1 MEKSRKLYPMK
12 FTPIEI
18 SHSWGT
24 EYMML
29 ADLGIEDSVVE
40 SGWLSENSIGDIM
53 ETYLERVVGE
63 DTYNYFGR
71 QFPVTVKILDINGE
85 MPVRVHPDDEVAG
98 QRYDALGGKEF
109 WYITDAGK
117 DSRIY
122 AGFSRDVTAQELYDR
137 CRDGSIKDVM
147 NTLHPSKDG
156 FLTVYPGTVHSAGHG
171 LRIAVIKE
179 ASELPFTLSG
189 DDGTDATGHLA
200 EALDF
205 IALEKSA
212 AAVLSEGEK
221 DGLYE
226 KLSCGPEFNI
236 SRISLSAPVRSQAGD
251 GSSYIIYMC
260 IAGAAS
266 IQVPAAGPEGKKKTD
281 NYQLGKGEMLLI
293 PAEVQEFYLI
303 PAERDTMLLEITPGR
318 HDDTDGYIN
327 PDTEPFLEGEDYEGL
342 EDENDEENGIVPEQ
356 DGDMIREKSPRG
368 KHDMDWK

>member
-1 MEKSRKLYPMK
+1 MK

-29 ADLGIEDSVVE
+29 ADLGIEDSILE

-122 AGFSRDVTAQELYDR
+122 AGFSRDITAQELYDR

-212 AAVLSEGEK
+212 ATVLSEGEK

-251 GSSYIIYMC
+251 GSTYIIYMC

-303 PAERDTMLLEITPGR
+303 PAERDTVLLEITPGR